1 MCIALPW
8 QVAALWRLDVIRR
21 FTSAA
26 KMRLVAAQGAA
37 GVVGLDYTLQKP
49 DSPPWLP
56 ITHWFDCGCTG
67 TRAMDERGAKFGW
80 KNTIG

>member
-37 GVVGLDYTLQKP
+37 GVGLVYTLQKP
-49 DSPPWLP
+49 DSAPWFP
-56 ITHWFDCGCTG
+56 FTHWFDCGCTG

-80 KNTIG
+80 KITIG